1 MGATIPRKDNTAME
15 NWYTLH
21 TKPNQETRVI
31 SRLEDLDIQTFLPLI
46 WRTTRAG
53 TRRQAAFFPCYLF
66 AQLDLGAVAAAR
78 WQWTPGLRHIVSYGG
93 VPAVVPPSVIELIQ
107 IKVERTNADLLS
119 ARSRFKPGDPVRVA
133 RGPMTDI
140 VALFERECSP
150 AERVS
155 ILLTFLGRT
164 CRVEVNAADLERSA
178 SRPALVE
185 DRPPRRT
192 RGHGRRIGYQ
202 PDLS

>member
-1 MGATIPRKDNTAME
+1 ME
-15 NWYTLH
+15 YWYTLH
-21 TKPNQETRVI
+21 TKPHQETRVV
-31 SRLEDLDIQTFLPLI
+31 SRLEDLEIDSFLPLI
-46 WRTTRAG
+46 WRATRAG
-53 TRRQAAFFPCYLF
+53 TRRQEAFFPCYLF
-66 AQLDLGAVAAAR
+66 AQLDLGAVPTTR

-93 VPAVVPPSVIELIQ
+93 VPAVVPPSVIELIRVN
-107 IKVERTNADLLS
+107 VERANAEFLS

-133 RGPMTDI
+133 RGPMADM

-185 DRPPRRT
+185 NRPPRRT
-192 RGHGRRIGYQ
+192 RGHGRRIGNQ
-202 PDLS
+202 PDLF